1 MLGRLLAK
9 WGRCCGHSAPINCHQ
24 VYDSAVAER
33 VLSVHYHS
41 SIAFSGRDVRLLRQ
55 DLSQTL
61 WIFIRRCHFPY
72 IQPGDTEPVQSSGFL
87 KDEIIQHWSAFAA
100 DRFRCVVLVWT
111 SRAEHRSSGFYP
123 HLYDAFPSENLT
135 ADVYAKK
142 SLLSAARLISSP
154 CANTFTR
161 Q

>member
-61 WIFIRRCHFPY
+61 WIFICRCHFPH
-72 IQPGDTEPVQSSGFL
+72 IQPGDKKPVQSLGWL
-87 KDEIIQHWSAFAA
+87 KSEIIQHWSAFAV
-100 DRFRCVVLVWT
+100 DRFRRPVWVWT
-111 SRAEHRSSGFYP
+111 SRGGWTCIAGQVFVR
-123 HLYDAFPSENLT
+123 
-135 ADVYAKK
+135 
-142 SLLSAARLISSP
+142 
-154 CANTFTR
+154 TFTMLFPVKILR
-161 Q
+161 PMFTQRNLSYLLLA